1 MTPPDPDTTPLQPR
15 DTAHAIDHVR
25 TVDDVLAVAALEEP
39 NRRRLYD
46 LVVNAHDDVGRDLAA
61 ERLGM
66 SRELAAFHLD
76 RLVDVGLLEAGYRRL
91 SGRTGPGAGRP
102 AKVYRRAGRDL
113 AVTLPPR
120 RYEVLADL
128 FAEGL
133 AALEREVGTPT
144 VEAALAGPARARG
157 RAVGVAARRAAGA
170 RPGHPRLLESLRE
183 LLARQGYEPTVS
195 VADPADPGAAGS
207 GASDEPT
214 GSATISL
221 CNCPYRSLAEAHRD
235 LTCGANVAWA
245 EGVVDGLGDSD
256 LTAEYVPTPGRCCV
270 RFAEAAGS

>member
-1 MTPPDPDTTPLQPR
+1 MTSPEPDTTSLQAR
-15 DTAHAIDHVR
+15 DTVHA
-25 TVDDVLAVAALEEP
+25 VDDVLAIAALEEP

-46 LVVNAHDDVGRDLAA
+46 LVATEGEIGRDLAA
-61 ERLGM
+61 DRLGI

-76 RLVDVGLLEAGYRRL
+76 RLVEAGLLEAGYRRL

-102 AKVYRRAGRDL
+102 AKVYRRAARDL
-113 AVTLPPR
+113 AVSLPPR
-120 RYEVLADL
+120 RYEALADL

-133 AALEREVGTPT
+133 AALEREVGTST
-144 VEAALAGPARARG
+144 VEAAIAAPARARG
-157 RAVGVAARRAAGA
+157 RALGVEARRAAGA

-183 LLARQGYEPTVS
+183 LLARQGYEPSVTRAD
-195 VADPADPGAAGS
+195 VADPGTADTSVAGVAV
-207 GASDEPT
+207 GGVGVA

-221 CNCPYRSLAEAHRD
+221 CNCPYRSMAEAHRD

-245 EGVVDGLGDSD
+245 EGVLDGLGDSE
-256 LTAEYVPTPGRCCV
+256 LSAEYVPTPGRCCV

>member
-1 MTPPDPDTTPLQPR
+1 VTTPDPATTSLAP
-15 DTAHAIDHVR
+15 DAVR
-25 TVDDVLAVAALEEP
+25 EIDDVLAIAALEEP

-46 LVVNAHDDVGRDLAA
+46 LVVTAHDEIGRDLAA
-61 ERLGM
+61 DRLGM

-76 RLVDVGLLEAGYRRL
+76 RLVEVGLLEAGYRRL

-102 AKVYRRAGRDL
+102 AKVYRRAARDL

-120 RYEVLADL
+120 RYDALADL
-128 FAEGL
+128 FADGL

-157 RAVGVAARRAAGA
+157 RALGAEARRAAGA
-170 RPGHPRLLESLRE
+170 RPGHPRLLESLRA
-183 LLARQGYEPTVS
+183 LLARQGYEPMVTAGRAAAAGE
-195 VADPADPGAAGS
+195 ADPAATDPAPAAG
-207 GASDEPT
+207 GA
-214 GSATISL
+214 GSAAISL
-221 CNCPYRSLAEAHRD
+221 CNCPYRAMAEAHRD

-245 EGVVDGLGDSD
+245 DGVLDGLGDPQ

-270 RFAEAAGS
+270 RFVEAGGG